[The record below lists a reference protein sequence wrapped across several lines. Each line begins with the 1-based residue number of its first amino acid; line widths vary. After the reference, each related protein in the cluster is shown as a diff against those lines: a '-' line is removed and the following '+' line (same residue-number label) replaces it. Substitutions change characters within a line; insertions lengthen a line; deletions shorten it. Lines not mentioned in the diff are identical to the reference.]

1 MSSKLEDELSS
12 AHSNKIV
19 FPSVFMP
26 HSREYEY
33 TQEIKAKASDVAA
46 VLSPTATDC
55 EVQWERAV
63 GLLIRELDVT
73 VDT

>member
-1 MSSKLEDELSS
+1 MKKNDLLYK
-12 AHSNKIV
+12 AIIV
-19 FPSVFMP
+19 FLSVSTFHP
-26 HSREYEY
+26 REYEY